1 MINNIIIYL
10 NEVHASRTTKEKV
23 FLAVALFIALSLSL
37 SGMLAKIMGMG
48 IDEIFILINKLFM
61 LLA

>member
-23 FLAVALFIALSLSL
+23 ILALTLFIALSLSL
-37 SGMLAKIMGMG
+37 SGTLAKIMGMG